1 MKHLILFLLCLMAV
15 IAYVQRAAISVP
27 EKQVAAD
34 LQLSDPIIQ
43 MGWVQSAW
51 YLGYAL
57 LQMPAG
63 RLADRLGAGST
74 LVFCCAIWSL
84 LTACT
89 GFSTSLAS
97 LLPAWFLMGAFQAA
111 AFPCAARSIRQV
123 FPDDQRARA
132 SGILAAGMMIGT
144 ALAPLAAGHGLRL
157 LQPWADQLQCHPWQ
171 LLLGVFAVPGLLWAL
186 CFPVIVPTRHLPPVP
201 AEDTPPLGPMLLLM
215 ARSLPLFLLC
225 TQQFLRA
232 AAMVFFLTRFPR
244 FLQETRSVNLAESAN
259 LTSIAGFGGVLGSIT
274 GGLASDAL
282 LRRTGNKRLARQGLA
297 ATSML
302 LCSLLIL
309 SSIFASDV
317 RLSIALITAGVFC
330 ASFGGIGGYTVA
342 IDLGGRQTATVF
354 SLMNM
359 CGNFGS
365 MLFPIT
371 AGWLVKRFDNNWNMM
386 MFYFAGIMAVDA
398 CCWTLIN
405 PRGSLFPD
413 PPPESSS

>member
-1 MKHLILFLLCLMAV
+1 MKFIILFLLCLMAV
-15 IAYVQRAAISVP
+15 IAYIQRAAISVP
-27 EKQVAAD
+27 EKQVAEA
-34 LQLSDPIIQ
+34 LQLTDPIIS

-51 YLGYAL
+51 YLGYAI

-63 RLADRLGAGST
+63 RMADRLGAGRTIVICSI
-74 LVFCCAIWSL
+74 IWSL

-89 GFSTSLAS
+89 GFSTNLY
-97 LLPAWFLMGAFQAA
+97 LLLLTWFLMGSFQAA

-123 FPDDQRARA
+123 FADDQRARA
-132 SGILAAGMMIGT
+132 SGILAAGMMIGG
-144 ALAPLAAGHGLRL
+144 ALAPLTAGHGLRL
-157 LQPWADQLQCHPWQ
+157 LQPWAAQIGCYPWQ
-171 LLLGVFAVPGLLWAL
+171 LLLGTFAIPGLLWAFL
-186 CFPVIVPTRHLPPVP
+186 FSVVVPQHRLPPVP
-201 AEDTPPLGPMLLLM
+201 PADTLPLGPTLKLM
-215 ARSLPLFLLC
+215 ASSAPLFLLC

-244 FLQETRSVNLAESAN
+244 FLQETRGVNLAESAN
-259 LTSIAGFGGVLGSIT
+259 LTSVAGFGGVLGSLS
-274 GGLASDAL
+274 GGLVSDAI
-282 LRRTGNKRLARQGLA
+282 LRYTGDKRLARQGLA
-297 ATSML
+297 AISML

-309 SSIFASDV
+309 ASIYTLDV
-317 RLSIALITAGVFC
+317 RLSIALITLGVFC

-371 AGWLVKRFDNNWNMM
+371 AGWLVKHFDNWNVMM
-386 MFYFAGIMAVDA
+386 YYFAAIMALDA
-398 CCWTLIN
+398 VCWTFIN

-413 PPPESSS
+413 PPSEPSS

>member
-1 MKHLILFLLCLMAV
+1 MKHIILFLLCLMAV
-15 IAYVQRAAISVP
+15 IAYIQRAAISVP
-27 EKQVAAD
+27 EKQVAEA
-34 LQLSDPIIQ
+34 LQLTDPIIS

-57 LQMPAG
+57 LQIPAG
-63 RLADRLGAGST
+63 RMADRLGARRTIVICS
-74 LVFCCAIWSL
+74 VVWSL

-89 GFSTSLAS
+89 GLSTNLY
-97 LLPAWFLMGAFQAA
+97 LLLLTWFLMGSFQAA

-123 FPDDQRARA
+123 FADDQRARA
-132 SGILAAGMMIGT
+132 SGILAAGMMIGS
-144 ALAPLAAGHGLRL
+144 ALAPLTAGHGLRL
-157 LQPWADQLQCHPWQ
+157 LQPLATQLNCYPWQ
-171 LLLGVFAVPGLLWAL
+171 LLLGVFALPGLLWAFL
-186 CFPVIVPTRHLPPVP
+186 FFTVVPPHRLPPVP
-201 AEDTPPLGPMLLLM
+201 PEDTPPLGPMLKLM
-215 ARSLPLFLLC
+215 ARSAPLFLLC

-244 FLQETRSVNLAESAN
+244 FLQETRGVDLAQSAN
-259 LTSIAGFGGVLGSIT
+259 LTSVAGFGGVLGSIT
-274 GGLASDAL
+274 GGLVSDAI
-282 LRRTGNKRLARQGLA
+282 LRYTGKKRLARQGLA
-297 ATSML
+297 AISML

-309 SSIFASDV
+309 GSIYAQNV
-317 RLSIALITAGVFC
+317 HLSIALITLGVFC

-371 AGWLVKRFDNNWNMM
+371 AGWLVKRFDNWNVMM
-386 MFYFAGIMAVDA
+386 YYFAAIMALDA
-398 CCWTLIN
+398 LCWTLIN

-413 PPPESSS
+413 PPSEPSS